1 MIDPLQTYLEA
12 RDRCGLTNSAVARIS
27 SENGEHLD
35 SKSLDH
41 WCKNGTGKTSWT
53 LVVRALAVVGVEVS
67 LKPVKGFK
75 PPTVRPAGRP
85 KRSEV
90 QG

>member
-1 MIDPLQTYLEA
+1 MNPLQTYLEA

-27 SENGEHLD
+27 SEIGEHLD

>member
-1 MIDPLQTYLEA
+1 MNPLQTYLEA

-27 SENGEHLD
+27 SEAGEHLD

-75 PPTVRPAGRP
+75 APTVRPAGRP
-85 KRSEV
+85 KKSEV
-90 QG
+90 

>member
-1 MIDPLQTYLEA
+1 MNPLETYVTA

-27 SENGEHLD
+27 SEAGEHLD

-53 LVVRALAVVGVEVS
+53 LVVRALAAVGVEVS

-75 PPTVRPAGRP
+75 APTVRPAGRP
-85 KRSEV
+85 KKSEV
-90 QG
+90 

>member
-1 MIDPLQTYLEA
+1 MNPLETYVTA
-12 RDRCGLTNSAVARIS
+12 RDRYGLTNSAVARIS
-27 SENGEHLD
+27 SEIGEHLD

-53 LVVRALAVVGVEVS
+53 LVVRALAAVGVEVS

-90 QG
+90 